1 MDENLIKLIGCFDYD
16 RMKKQCQKYD
26 LTKVTEID
34 NKSEEQLKTY
44 EMTTEEEITKGDILN
59 ITGSMFDTMLD
70 YVDNSNNELEQLQ
83 QQNQKYKEVIDKAIK
98 CIDYNTKYRNGA
110 DIYQFVDIES
120 EILEPLKFILELDEE
135 NGNAYLKEFNDW
147 LKEVE

>member
-1 MDENLIKLIGCFDYD
+1 MNEDKFYI
-16 RMKKQCQKYD
+16 
-26 LTKVTEID
+26 
-34 NKSEEQLKTY
+34 
-44 EMTTEEEITKGDILN
+44 
-59 ITGSMFDTMLD
+59 
-70 YVDNSNNELEQLQ
+70 NELSQVRAFCLNSDKEDVYKYIYSLQ
-83 QQNQKYKEVIDKAIK
+83 QENQKYKEAIDKSIK

-120 EILEPLKFILELDEE
+120 EILEPLKFILALDEE